1 MRGMGG
7 APPLGCS
14 VIQTLRRRLG
24 IRLGN
29 TSTDPA
35 GQPRHILVPE
45 PVPDQPQP
53 QLALGVDDGGHELLP
68 PEPNRLQRRLPQV
81 PKPDPDGVV
90 VTEPLAP
97 VSTVQERVPQA
108 LAQLHRLPPPPPLL
122 APGAGKTITPP
133 H

>member
-1 MRGMGG
+1 MRGMGWGSSPSG
-7 APPLGCS
+7 AGL
-14 VIQTLRRRLG
+14 LRLPTGSLG
-24 IRLGN
+24 IGLGN
-29 TSTDPA
+29 TPTDPA

-53 QLALGVDDGGHELLP
+53 QLTLGVDDGGHELLP

-108 LAQLHRLPPPPPLL
+108 L
-122 APGAGKTITPP
+122 
-133 H
+133 